1 VRHLARRVERQP
13 VARVTVGRLLDGA
26 PQLGVLREEFCE
38 VRGA

>member
-1 VRHLARRVERQP
+1 VRHLARRVERP